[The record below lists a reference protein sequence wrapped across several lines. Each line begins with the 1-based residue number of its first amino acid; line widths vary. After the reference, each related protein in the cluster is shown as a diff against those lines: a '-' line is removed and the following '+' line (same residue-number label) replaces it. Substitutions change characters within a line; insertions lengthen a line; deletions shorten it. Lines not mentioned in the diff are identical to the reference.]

1 MSAEAA
7 GRIVCPQC
15 GANNFQT
22 QAACWKCGASLF
34 GGPAPAAR
42 PGNASSDMAPRSPA
56 LPLSPPVD
64 GMVATA
70 SAIVL
75 AALFPYVAL
84 PVGIVFLMLDDR
96 RKMEVGRVA
105 IVAGL
110 IFTIAHTLFFAW
122 LSKEAWDQIRGFL
135 PNAPAAAAQI
145 QQQRQ
150 PSMTDQ
156 YPSAFPTP

>member
-1 MSAEAA
+1 
-7 GRIVCPQC
+7 
-15 GANNFQT
+15 
-22 QAACWKCGASLF
+22 
-34 GGPAPAAR
+34 
-42 PGNASSDMAPRSPA
+42 
-56 LPLSPPVD
+56 
-64 GMVATA
+64 MVATA

-84 PVGIVFLMLDDR
+84 PVGIIFLMLDDR
-96 RKMEVGRVA
+96 RKMEIGRVA

-110 IFTIAHTLFFAW
+110 IFTVAHTLFFAW